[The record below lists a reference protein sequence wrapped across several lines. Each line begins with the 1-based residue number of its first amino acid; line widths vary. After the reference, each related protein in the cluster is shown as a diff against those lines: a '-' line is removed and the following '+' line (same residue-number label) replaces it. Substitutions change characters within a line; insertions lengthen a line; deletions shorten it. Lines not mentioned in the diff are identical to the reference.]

1 MYQNGLES
9 NWLAL
14 SARRS
19 QLWIKSSRYTTV
31 CYPVYS
37 PHISSERFGF
47 PHSTAVHNDLPRE
60 TARNH
65 GILRCSYSN
74 SPVSGSNFKMKS
86 SFFCRP
92 TEREI
97 PCWDHRETII
107 LWRRPG
113 SRELSLL
120 FTTPKLETE
129 NRRFNINRNPCL
141 CSNNVNNA
149 KIHLRF
155 DSFIVDRFPSA
166 DSNHTHAVIS
176 TQYVSKC
183 KFARTGY
190 RTVYLHW

>member
-31 CYPVYS
+31 CYPVYN
-37 PHISSERFGF
+37 PHISYEPF
-47 PHSTAVHNDLPRE
+47 STFNRGSQRL
-60 TARNH
+60 TARN
-65 GILRCSYSN
+65 RCRIWRSFSN
-74 SPVSGSNFKMKS
+74 SPLSGSNLKMKS

-97 PCWDHRETII
+97 PCFDHRETII

-176 TQYVSKC
+176 TQV
-183 KFARTGY
+183 R
-190 RTVYLHW
+190 V